1 MDYAQSLGTSP
12 DFAIGPIRLEGRALL
27 APMSGVSDLAMRR
40 IARRFGAAL
49 VFSEMVAAETFLGG
63 DAEASMRAEG
73 EGLAPHAVQLVGR
86 EAQALAETARRV
98 VDAGAVLID
107 INMGC
112 PSRRVSGALAGAAL
126 MRDLDHAERLVS
138 TVVEA
143 VSVPVTVK
151 MRLGWDATS
160 LNAPELARRAERAG
174 APMATI
180 HGRTRAQFYDGRADW
195 AAARAVVS
203 AVAIPVVVNGD
214 CATLDD
220 ARAMLALSGAA
231 GVMIGRAA
239 VGAPRLV
246 GAISRGLDG
255 DGPLRAPRR
264 EERREAALEHLDWLI
279 GKLGPRAGLRHARK
293 HLAAYADQAGADETL
308 RRELVTTD
316 DASERGGCSPA
327 PSTAIGQGGRH
338 DRASGSAAA

>member
-1 MDYAQSLGTSP
+1 MNNAQSLGAAP
-12 DFAIGPIRLEGRALL
+12 AIIIGSIRLQGRALL

-49 VFSEMVAAETFLGG
+49 VFSEMVAAETFLQG
-63 DAEASMRAEG
+63 DAEALIRAEG
-73 EGLAPHAVQLVGR
+73 EGLVPHAVQLVGR
-86 EAQALAETARRV
+86 EERALAETARRV
-98 VDAGAVLID
+98 VDAGAVMVD

-112 PSRRVSGALAGAAL
+112 PARRVSGALAGAAL
-126 MRDLDHAERLVS
+126 MRDLDHAERLI
-138 TVVEA
+138 TAVVEA

-151 MRLGWDATS
+151 MRLGWDETS

-174 APMATI
+174 ARMVTV

-195 AAARAVVS
+195 AAARAVVR

-214 CATLDD
+214 CASAED

-239 VGAPRLV
+239 VGAPWLV
-246 GAISRGLDG
+246 GAISRGLDEG
-255 DGPLRAPRR
+255 GPLLSPRR
-264 EERREAALEHLDWLI
+264 EERREAAVEHLDWLV

-293 HLAAYADQAGADETL
+293 HLAAYADQEGADEGL
-308 RRELVTTD
+308 RRELVTSE
-316 DASERGGCSPA
+316 DAVGARRLLARVFDGDWA
-327 PSTAIGQGGRH
+327 RQ
-338 DRASGSAAA
+338 AA